1 MSVAKL
7 AFAVALAGLPT
18 AALAQD
24 FGVDEVRAGAM
35 LHGVE
40 LGGGPLFSS
49 IHFDRLEDVNFEV
62 LFRSPQI
69 DAFEWLGSPRPAIG
83 GTINTKG
90 LENMVH
96 ANLNWHVPLGD
107 TPFFVEG
114 GLGLSLASGYD
125 SGAPSGYRDL
135 GCNVLA
141 YMQGSVGMDLGQ
153 NWDVMATFEHSS
165 HGWICGTNNDGL
177 NGLGLRVGYKF

>member
-1 MSVAKL
+1 MKVANL
-7 AFAVALAGLPT
+7 VVAALALIPT
-18 AALAQD
+18 GALAQD
-24 FGVDEVRAGAM
+24 FGIDELRAGAM
-35 LHGVE
+35 IHGVE

-49 IHFDRLEDVNFEV
+49 IHLDRFEDVNFEV

-83 GTINTKG
+83 GTFSTKG

-114 GLGLSLASGYD
+114 GFGLAAVSGYD
-125 SGAPSGYRDL
+125 HNAPSGYRNL
-135 GCNVLA
+135 GCNVMA
-141 YMQGSVGMDLGQ
+141 YFQGNVGMDLGQ

-165 HGWICGTNNDGL
+165 HGWTCGTDNDGL
-177 NGLGLRVGYKF
+177 NGLGIRVGYKF